1 MNENLEV
8 LIFTQ
13 RNCPPCAALKP
24 VILKLQDLHKFRV
37 RVVEASAESR
47 DLFMKYGIR
56 SAPTV
61 VCVNTETDREIG
73 RFNNVGPAVAVE
85 QYLKNWGVVK
95 K

>member
-1 MNENLEV
+1 MNEKLEV
-8 LIFTQ
+8 IIFTQ
-13 RNCPPCAALKP
+13 CNCPPCATLKP
-24 VILKLQDLHKFRV
+24 ILLKLQDLHKFRV

-47 DLFMKYGIR
+47 DLFMKFGIR

-61 VCVNTETDREIG
+61 VCVDENEKEVG
-73 RFNNVGPAVAVE
+73 RFNQVGPALVVE

>member
-24 VILKLQDLHKFRV
+24 VILKLQDLRKFRV
-37 RVVEASAESR
+37 RVVEASAETR
-47 DLFMKYGIR
+47 DLFMKFNVR

-61 VCVNTETDREIG
+61 VCIDQNDKEVG
-73 RFNNVGPAVAVE
+73 RFNNVGPALVVE
-85 QYLKNWGVVK
+85 QYLKNWGVIEK
-95 K
+95 

>member
-37 RVVEASAESR
+37 RVVEASAETR
-47 DLFMKYGIR
+47 DLFMKFNVR

-61 VCVNTETDREIG
+61 VCIDQNDKEVG
-73 RFNNVGPAVAVE
+73 RFNNVGPALVVE
-85 QYLKNWGVVK
+85 QYLKNWGVIEK
-95 K
+95 

>member
-24 VILKLQDLHKFRV
+24 VLLKLQDLHKFRV
-37 RVVEASAESR
+37 RVLEASADTR
-47 DLFMKYGIR
+47 DLFMKFGIR

-61 VCVNTETDREIG
+61 VCVDQDMNEIG
-73 RFNNVGPAVAVE
+73 RFNNVGPTLVIE
-85 QYLKNWGVVK
+85 QYLKNWGVIK

>member
-24 VILKLQDLHKFRV
+24 VLLKLQDLHKFRV
-37 RVVEASAESR
+37 RVLEASADAR
-47 DLFMKYGIR
+47 DLFMKFGIR

-61 VCVNTETDREIG
+61 VCVDQDMNEIG
-73 RFNNVGPAVAVE
+73 RFNNVGPTLVIE
-85 QYLKNWGVVK
+85 QYLKNWGVIK

>member
-37 RVVEASAESR
+37 RIVEASAETR
-47 DLFMKYGIR
+47 DLFMKFNVR

-61 VCVNTETDREIG
+61 VCIDQNDKEVG
-73 RFNNVGPAVAVE
+73 RFNNVGPALVVE
-85 QYLKNWGVVK
+85 QYLKNWGVIEK
-95 K
+95 

>member
-37 RVVEASAESR
+37 RIVEASAETS
-47 DLFMKYGIR
+47 DLFMKFNVR

-61 VCVNTETDREIG
+61 VCIDQNEKEVG
-73 RFNNVGPAVAVE
+73 RFNNVGPTLVVE
-85 QYLKNWGVVK
+85 QYLKNWGVIEK
-95 K
+95 

>member
-8 LIFTQ
+8 IIFTQ

-37 RVVEASAESR
+37 RIVEASAETR
-47 DLFMKYGIR
+47 DLFMKFNVR

-61 VCVNTETDREIG
+61 VCIDQNDKEVG
-73 RFNNVGPAVAVE
+73 RFNNVGPALVVE
-85 QYLKNWGVVK
+85 QYLKNWGVIEK
-95 K
+95 

>member
-56 SAPTV
+56 
-61 VCVNTETDREIG
+61 
-73 RFNNVGPAVAVE
+73 
-85 QYLKNWGVVK
+85 
-95 K
+95 

>member
-37 RVVEASAESR
+37 RIVEASAETR
-47 DLFMKYGIR
+47 DLFMKFNVR

-61 VCVNTETDREIG
+61 VCVDQNDKEVG
-73 RFNNVGPAVAVE
+73 RFNNVGPALVVE
-85 QYLKNWGVVK
+85 QYLKNWGVIEK
-95 K
+95 

>member
-47 DLFMKYGIR
+47 DLFMKYDIR

-61 VCVNTETDREIG
+61 VCVNTETDKEIG
-73 RFNNVGPAVAVE
+73 RFNNVGPAVVVE

>member
-37 RVVEASAESR
+37 RIVEASAETR
-47 DLFMKYGIR
+47 DLFMKFNVR

-61 VCVNTETDREIG
+61 VCIDQNDKEVG
-73 RFNNVGPAVAVE
+73 RFNNVGPTLVVE
-85 QYLKNWGVVK
+85 QYLKNWGVIEK
-95 K
+95 

>member
-37 RVVEASAESR
+37 RIVEASAETR
-47 DLFMKYGIR
+47 DLFMKFNVR

-61 VCVNTETDREIG
+61 VCIDQNEKEVG
-73 RFNNVGPAVAVE
+73 RFNNVGPTLVVE
-85 QYLKNWGVVK
+85 QYLKNWGVIEK
-95 K
+95 